1 MYCTHSIQS
10 APHVEQ
16 LKLNYV
22 TFVGLGIWTNVV
34 LTQDTK
40 FGPFAGARKESCED
54 ASSAWEV
61 SSITAAYRLD
71 TRLHITCMPNV

>member
-1 MYCTHSIQS
+1 MYSTHSIQN
-10 APHVEQ
+10 AQQ